1 MVERFQS
8 WVWIRIH
15 RRSIDWNRHTLKFK
29 LMEELLR
36 EFGVKAGSWIL
47 ALFTAIIF
55 FVIRIYEPEQP
66 PSRRKIIY
74 LVSASLGTALLVPG
88 LIVYWFGVD
97 NPFLASFATA
107 SVVLSFESVTKIIR
121 DKVIDKLKSKE

>member
-1 MVERFQS
+1 
-8 WVWIRIH
+8 
-15 RRSIDWNRHTLKFK
+15 
-29 LMEELLR
+29 MEELLR

-121 DKVIDKLKSKE
+121 DKIIDKLKTKE